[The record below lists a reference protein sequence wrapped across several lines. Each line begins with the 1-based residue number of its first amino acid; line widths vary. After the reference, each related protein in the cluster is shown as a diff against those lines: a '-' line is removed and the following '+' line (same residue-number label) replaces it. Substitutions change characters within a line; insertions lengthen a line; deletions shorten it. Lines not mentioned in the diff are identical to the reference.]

1 MSTTY
6 TLTYSDKFKGF
17 PSFYSYIPDFMIG
30 MNSHFYTFH
39 KGDIYRHN
47 VATTIRGA
55 TVPRNNF
62 YGSQYNSSITSV
74 FNEGPLDNK
83 IFKSINLESSFA
95 TAADAWSGQFDTDIQ
110 KTGFIDASFFEKK
123 EGAWFAYMR
132 NEPGDNALVSGVN
145 TSVGASQLIDT
156 SVNFSTLS
164 VSTGDI
170 VLNPSTG
177 QSALVTNVAATIL
190 TLNTDIFP
198 SSSQSYLVFDGSPPS
213 ELELRSISGIGNC
226 TTVVSGGVGN
236 ATTVNFAVTTDIG
249 SVISIGDKLYATTT
263 PSTIGQVTSINV
275 NLPNGVNNITVNS
288 TINVPANGDFILF
301 AKNQTAESYGVLG
314 HFCEFTLTN
323 TATTAVELFAVESE
337 VMKSFP

>member
-30 MNSHFYTFH
+30 MNNYFYTFN
-39 KGDIYRHN
+39 KGDLYRHN
-47 VATTIRGA
+47 SDNVN
-55 TVPRNNF
+55 RNVF
-62 YGSQYNSSITSV
+62 YGETNTFPNDLYKGAKSRITSV

-83 IFKSINLESSFA
+83 IFKTINLESSFA

-123 EGAWFAYMR
+123 EGAWFAYIR
-132 NEPGDNALVSGVN
+132 TEDN
-145 TSVGASQLIDT
+145 TPI
-156 SVNFSTLS
+156 LS
-164 VSTGDI
+164 SDYT
-170 VLNPSTG
+170 
-177 QSALVTNVAATIL
+177 
-190 TLNTDIFP
+190 
-198 SSSQSYLVFDGSPPS
+198 
-213 ELELRSISGIGNC
+213 LRSITGIGNC
-226 TTVVSGGVGN
+226 TTIVSGGVGN

-249 SVISIGDKLYATTT
+249 SIVSIGDELYATA
-263 PSTIGQVTSINV
+263 SLSRVGQITSINV

-301 AKNQTAESYGVLG
+301 TKNQNAESYGVLG

-323 TATTAVELFAVESE
+323 TATTAVELFAVETE
-337 VMKSFP
+337 IMKSFP

>member
-47 VATTIRGA
+47 VATTIGGA

-83 IFKSINLESSFA
+83 IFKTINLESSFA

-123 EGAWFAYMR
+123 EGAWFAYIR
-132 NEPGDNALVSGVN
+132 TENNAP
-145 TSVGASQLIDT
+145 I
-156 SVNFSTLS
+156 LS
-164 VSTGDI
+164 SDYT
-170 VLNPSTG
+170 
-177 QSALVTNVAATIL
+177 
-190 TLNTDIFP
+190 
-198 SSSQSYLVFDGSPPS
+198 
-213 ELELRSISGIGNC
+213 LRSITGIGNC
-226 TTVVSGGVGN
+226 TTVVTASN
-236 ATTVNFAVTTDIG
+236 PYTINFAVTTEIG
-249 SVISIGDKLYATTT
+249 SSLSIGDQIYATST
-263 PSTIGQVTSINV
+263 PILIGTVTALNV
-275 NLPNGVNNITVNS
+275 NLPAGNNSITVS
-288 TINVPANGDFILF
+288 INPLNPPVLNNGDFILF
-301 AKNQTAESYGVLG
+301 AKNQNAESYGVLG

-323 TATTAVELFAVESE
+323 TATTAVELFAVETE
-337 VMKSFP
+337 IMKSFP